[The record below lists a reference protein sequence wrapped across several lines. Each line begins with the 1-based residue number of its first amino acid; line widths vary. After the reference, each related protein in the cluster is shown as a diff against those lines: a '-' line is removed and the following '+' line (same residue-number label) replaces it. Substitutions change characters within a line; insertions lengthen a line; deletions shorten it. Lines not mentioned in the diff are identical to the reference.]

1 MEIKTYLDDN
11 EICKYLQNY
20 INNTIYDYA
29 VMIDGEWGC
38 GKTYFVKNVLI
49 PKLKEN
55 EEKTSIEIKKKKF
68 VYTSLYGI
76 KTIDELNK
84 QIYMNAYLNNEKKKK
99 GFSFSS
105 SAMSIGFDIL
115 KIKGIELEEDSI
127 KDFLRQFLS
136 LDKVVLF
143 FDDLERCECP
153 INEVFGFVN
162 SFVEHDHM
170 KVVFIANEKEII
182 KNNNSYFTNSKNE
195 IHEEIYY
202 TIKEKIIGETIK
214 YYTNIIKSIK
224 PLIKNSNIKDEIKNE
239 INLDIFSKACDCG
252 FLNENEINLRV
263 IQFFLY
269 KFNMLYPYFDDM
281 DKRIKSSFIKSV
293 SFCLLIK
300 CIEYKTNKNSLKI
313 INNTFKKQGIEI
325 EEIICDE
332 ISCNYI
338 DYYYLNNFII
348 CNKINKKA
356 IEEMI
361 SFYKSYYIKENKE
374 SIESQQYIYTLQDW
388 KHLNDNILLETI
400 NKILKDLEKD
410 KYLIETYPKILKPIL
425 ELTYIGL
432 DEHYLQ
438 DIKSYMLVNIKTEKE
453 FTILPIKKSEDFDID
468 IAYQY
473 NTILNELNCA
483 IRNIEYIG
491 YAHKTE
497 KIKALSDYISYFQE
511 NRIIKMNYS
520 LFNNID
526 YDDLIK
532 QIILSSSF
540 ELYYFVDEFI
550 DYYENGNNLM
560 ALKFDN
566 TYLKKMMI
574 DLMNIDKKKLNLS
587 QIYNLTRLRNF
598 LNKIYPNLQKL
609 DKEQKELSFEHF
621 KDLYEID

>member
-293 SFCLLIK
+293 
-300 CIEYKTNKNSLKI
+300 
-313 INNTFKKQGIEI
+313 
-325 EEIICDE
+325 
-332 ISCNYI
+332 
-338 DYYYLNNFII
+338 
-348 CNKINKKA
+348 
-356 IEEMI
+356 M
-361 SFYKSYYIKENKE
+361 
-374 SIESQQYIYTLQDW
+374 
-388 KHLNDNILLETI
+388 
-400 NKILKDLEKD
+400 
-410 KYLIETYPKILKPIL
+410 
-425 ELTYIGL
+425 
-432 DEHYLQ
+432 
-438 DIKSYMLVNIKTEKE
+438 V
-453 FTILPIKKSEDFDID
+453 
-468 IAYQY
+468 Y
-473 NTILNELNCA
+473 NVLC
-483 IRNIEYIG
+483 
-491 YAHKTE
+491 K
-497 KIKALSDYISYFQE
+497 
-511 NRIIKMNYS
+511 
-520 LFNNID
+520 
-526 YDDLIK
+526 
-532 QIILSSSF
+532 
-540 ELYYFVDEFI
+540 
-550 DYYENGNNLM
+550 
-560 ALKFDN
+560 
-566 TYLKKMMI
+566 
-574 DLMNIDKKKLNLS
+574 
-587 QIYNLTRLRNF
+587 
-598 LNKIYPNLQKL
+598 
-609 DKEQKELSFEHF
+609 
-621 KDLYEID
+621 